1 MCTPCFN
8 NNDANLK
15 LMCRSMK
22 KSLEKNSTGNAGT
35 KTSVHVSICG
45 LVMYFH
51 KAKLTL
57 KYSAAGRNHFGSL
70 SLKDIITS
78 FSYILSLFFTLSI
91 CFGIIFSS
99 SLSLL
104 LENYYRNNQK
114 QAIIIVT
121 HYKIRYS

>member
-1 MCTPCFN
+1 
-8 NNDANLK
+8 
-15 LMCRSMK
+15 MK

-57 KYSAAGRNHFGSL
+57 KYSVTGRNHFGSL

-78 FSYILSLFFTLSI
+78 FSYILSLFFYPQYLFWNHFFFFS
-91 CFGIIFSS
+91 FSS
-99 SLSLL
+99 PGKLL
-104 LENYYRNNQK
+104 QE
-114 QAIIIVT
+114 
-121 HYKIRYS
+121 